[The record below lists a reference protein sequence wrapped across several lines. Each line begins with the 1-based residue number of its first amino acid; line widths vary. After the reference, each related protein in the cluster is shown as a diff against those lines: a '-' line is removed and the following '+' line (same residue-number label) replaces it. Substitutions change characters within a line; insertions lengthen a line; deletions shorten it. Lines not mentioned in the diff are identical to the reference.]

1 VAADGALDALA
12 SVRDVIGPY
21 ADVCGCRMLLCM
33 RTTLN
38 LDDDLMRRAKAAALR
53 SGCTLTSLVEDALR
67 EALSR
72 HSRPAGEAHRIK
84 PYAGRG
90 LAPGVDLDDSAA
102 LLDLM
107 EGRDGR

>member
-1 VAADGALDALA
+1 
-12 SVRDVIGPY
+12 
-21 ADVCGCRMLLCM
+21 MLICM

-38 LDDDLMRRAKAAALR
+38 LDDDLMRRAKAEALR
-53 SGCTLTSLVEDALR
+53 SGRTLTSLVEDALR

-72 HSRPAGEAHRIK
+72 HSRPAAEAYRVR

-102 LLDLM
+102 LLDLLD
-107 EGRDGR
+107 GRDGR